1 MKKLLIYMKDYKKES
16 ILAPLFKLFE
26 AILELIV
33 PIILAL
39 IIDKGINGNLGI
51 NYALKMSILMIVL
64 GLIGLICSLTA
75 QYFSAKA
82 ATGFS
87 KILREKLFSK
97 MQSLSYNEIDKL
109 GTSSMVTQIT
119 SDVNQVQNGVNL
131 FLRLFLRSPFVVA
144 GALIMAL
151 IVNPKA
157 SIIFLIVIT
166 ILMVL
171 VFLILFIIKK
181 QYNDVQSNL
190 DVVTR
195 KTRDNLVGV
204 RVIRAFTKEAEEKE
218 SFEETISSLSR
229 KQKKAGLISSLL
241 NPLTYVII
249 NIGIIFVI
257 YVAGREVENH
267 NLLQGDVLALYNYMS
282 QILVE
287 LIKFANLVITIS
299 KALASASRISKTL
312 DLESSLQLNIDNTE
326 CTNSNKII
334 EFSNVCF
341 SYNGQSGYALDNIN
355 FSLNKG
361 EKLGII
367 GGTGSGKTS
376 LVNLLGHFYDATKG
390 TIYYKGKDIK
400 SYPLEIIRNEVSF
413 ALQKATLFRG
423 TIKSNLKWRK
433 KDASDYEIYDA
444 LEIAQCNDFVLNRI
458 EGIDSIVEQGGKN
471 FSGGQRQRL
480 CIARALVGNPEVL
493 ILDDS
498 SSALDYQTDLKLR
511 TSINKMKNPPTT
523 VIVSQRTSSVMNCDK
538 IIVLDNGK
546 IVGMG
551 KHDELLNNC
560 EVYQEIYNSQFK
572 RGDDQDE

>member
-1 MKKLLIYMKDYKKES
+1 MKKLLRYMKDYKKES

-26 AILELIV
+26 AVLELIV
-33 PIILAL
+33 PILLAM
-39 IIDKGINGNLGI
+39 IIDNGINGNLGLG
-51 NYALKMSILMIVL
+51 YVLKMTILMIVL
-64 GLIGLICSLTA
+64 GLVGLVCSITA

-109 GTSSMVTQIT
+109 GTASMVTQIT

-157 SIIFLIVIT
+157 SIIFLIVISV
-166 ILMVL
+166 LMIL
-171 VFLILFIIKK
+171 VFFILFAIKK
-181 QYNDVQSNL
+181 QYKDVQNNL

-204 RVIRAFTKEAEEKE
+204 RVIRAFTKESEEKE
-218 SFEETISSLSR
+218 SFNSTVSSLSF

-257 YVAGREVENH
+257 YIAGKEVESQ

-312 DLESSLQLNIDNTE
+312 DLQSSLEINVNNEIVNT
-326 CTNSNKII
+326 N
-334 EFSNVCF
+334 
-341 SYNGQSGYALDNIN
+341 
-355 FSLNKG
+355 
-361 EKLGII
+361 
-367 GGTGSGKTS
+367 
-376 LVNLLGHFYDATKG
+376 
-390 TIYYKGKDIK
+390 
-400 SYPLEIIRNEVSF
+400 
-413 ALQKATLFRG
+413 
-423 TIKSNLKWRK
+423 
-433 KDASDYEIYDA
+433 
-444 LEIAQCNDFVLNRI
+444 
-458 EGIDSIVEQGGKN
+458 
-471 FSGGQRQRL
+471 
-480 CIARALVGNPEVL
+480 
-493 ILDDS
+493 
-498 SSALDYQTDLKLR
+498 
-511 TSINKMKNPPTT
+511 
-523 VIVSQRTSSVMNCDK
+523 DK
-538 IIVLDNGK
+538 IL
-546 IVGMG
+546 
-551 KHDELLNNC
+551 E
-560 EVYQEIYNSQFK
+560 F
-572 RGDDQDE
+572 